1 MDCSRRRTLELGL
14 GAVGSM
20 ALLAGCSDSGPGDE
34 NETDTESN
42 ESDGDGNGNASDD
55 EQAEH
60 PNEVG
65 DDMEE
70 EGDPTGYAP
79 DANESE
85 ENDSG
90 DENATAGPEQD
101 N

>member
-1 MDCSRRRTLELGL
+1 MDCSRRRTLELGF

-20 ALLAGCSDSGPGDE
+20 ALLAGCSDSGSGDE
-34 NETDTESN
+34 NETETN
-42 ESDGDGNGNASDD
+42 ESDGDGNASDD

-60 PNEVG
+60 PDEVG

-70 EGDPTGYAP
+70 EGEPTGYAP

-85 ENDSG
+85 ENDSD

-101 N
+101 D

>member
-20 ALLAGCSDSGPGDE
+20 VLLAGCSDSGPGDE
-34 NETDTESN
+34 NETGTN
-42 ESDGDGNGNASDD
+42 ESDGDGNASDD

-60 PNEVG
+60 PDEVG
-65 DDMEE
+65 DNMEE
-70 EGDPTGYAP
+70 EGEPTGYAP
-79 DANESE
+79 DANDSA

-101 N
+101 E